1 MIDFVKGIMKWMSV
15 TQIAF
20 SILSLCLAPLQAA
33 EDWRM
38 EFLKAEKQKTDTE
51 SLKKLHQSYQS
62 SPEELQK
69 NIALLGAD
77 KLSVRVSAQENILR
91 MGKDVLPQLQQMTPP
106 ADAEARVR
114 FRHIQD
120 RLMLHQSWDSPQ
132 LVQMAAAGLL
142 FERENPGKS
151 HPSRK
156 MFVEFFRQPAD
167 SLQKGY
173 RRLRWLS
180 TGDLDGRVA
189 EQTLRFTGKRRIVEG
204 DQRLYVS
211 AQEATGE
218 KLFPDRFR
226 IDVKIGGM
234 AGGEGT
240 YHVGVAVGQ
249 VRALFHPGHE
259 TGALRFEEVGTRR
272 ELTSNADMGFTPEA
286 GELLDM
292 RIDVE
297 RIAQGR
303 VKLSVTV
310 SSADKVYRTTQVF
323 QESDIGK
330 LDQVSLDRSG
340 REGGDGL
347 FRNLVMQFALP

>member
-20 SILSLCLAPLQAA
+20 SILALCLAPLQAA
-33 EDWRM
+33 EDWRLD
-38 EFLKAEKQKTDTE
+38 FLKAEKQKTDTE

-62 SPEELQK
+62 SPEELKK
-69 NIALLGAD
+69 NIAHLGAD
-77 KLSVRVSAQENILR
+77 KLSVRMAAQENILR

-106 ADAEARVR
+106 PDAEARVR

-142 FERENPGKS
+142 YERENPGKA

-173 RRLRWLS
+173 RRMRWLS
-180 TGDLDGRVA
+180 AGDLDGRVA
-189 EQTLRFTGKRRIVEG
+189 EETLRFTGKRRIVEG

-226 IDVKIGGM
+226 IDVKIGGT

-259 TGALRFEEVGTRR
+259 TGAFRFEEVGTRR

-286 GELLDM
+286 GKYVDM
-292 RIDVE
+292 SIDVE
-297 RIAQGR
+297 RLAKGR
-303 VKLSVTV
+303 VKLTV
-310 SSADKVYRTTQVF
+310 AASSADGVYRTTQVF
-323 QESDIGK
+323 EESDIGK